1 MHPGQKI
8 PAAVIGVGYLGK
20 FHAEKYAASEKADL
34 VAVVDEDSARA
45 AEIGSS
51 VGTVGV
57 TDYRELF
64 GRVQCVSIAV
74 PTRLHHQVA
83 KDFIT
88 AGIDV
93 LVEKPLA
100 ATLNEAKELVEL
112 AESQNC
118 ILQVGHLERFNPAI
132 RRLEGVIK
140 EPKFVEC
147 HRLAPFVERGTDV
160 DVVLDL
166 MIHDIDVIASL
177 VRSPVIRAEAVGVP
191 VLTETPDIANARLSF
206 ANGCIANVTASRV
219 SVKRERK
226 VRFFQSDAYI
236 SIDYDQRRAQIIYKP
251 APGAGWLDVR
261 SENIEFK
268 EGDALADEIDSF
280 LDCVRARTAPLV
292 SGIDGLNA
300 LEIASLIRDQLCSPR
315 HRQVT
320 YGPWQG
326 DHAGGGR
333 SLRRYARRQLGQSL
347 VEAGSESHIL
357 RRRRRRTATYQLRG
371 RIYSGRADGN
381 GAPRIGR
388 KYQKH
393 HCRISSLTPDVA
405 DTPAEAPHSH

>member
-1 MHPGQKI
+1 MQSSKRI
-8 PAAVIGVGYLGK
+8 AAAVIGVGYLGK

-34 VAVVDEDSARA
+34 VAVVDNNPARA
-45 AEIGSS
+45 GEVAAA
-51 VGTVGV
+51 VGTAAVS
-57 TDYRELF
+57 DYHEVF

-83 KDFIT
+83 RECLN

-100 ATLNEAKELVEL
+100 VDIDEARDLVAL
-112 AESQNC
+112 AQSNKC

-177 VRSPVIRAEAVGVP
+177 VRSAVIRVDAVGVP

-219 SVKRERK
+219 SIKRERK
-226 VRFFQSDAYI
+226 VRFFQPDAYI
-236 SIDYDQRRAQIIYKP
+236 SIDYDQRRAQIIHKP
-251 APGAGWLDVR
+251 PPGAGWLDVR
-261 SENIEFK
+261 GETVEFK
-268 EGDALADEIDSF
+268 DGDALADEIDSF
-280 LDCVRARTAPLV
+280 LDCVRTRSVPLV
-292 SGIDGLNA
+292 SGADGLNA
-300 LEIASLIRDQLCSPR
+300 LEIASLIRAQL
-315 HRQVT
+315 
-320 YGPWQG
+320 
-326 DHAGGGR
+326 
-333 SLRRYARRQLGQSL
+333 
-347 VEAGSESHIL
+347 
-357 RRRRRRTATYQLRG
+357 
-371 RIYSGRADGN
+371 
-381 GAPRIGR
+381 
-388 KYQKH
+388 
-393 HCRISSLTPDVA
+393 
-405 DTPAEAPHSH
+405 